1 MSSIAF
7 LIAICNL
14 ALLIYGIVLRSKFHN
29 GDECSMTYSVIRFLL
44 LPPFKENNLPYRL
57 FKFTDGRD
65 ERWDHLVDYGK
76 PIGTDNRAYHIIV
89 DDENWCKPSNPSG
102 KPGHIVLYI
111 PGHEGSFMQ
120 ARSIGAHGTLLT
132 HRGREF
138 PKKISPDKVLEE
150 IWEGARHANAEYV
163 DDFLFDVYTVDFNE
177 EGAGLHGSRLF
188 AQTYFIKSSIKRI
201 TNECDLEHGNITIVA
216 HSMGGLVARKA
227 IVELNKERMA
237 HGKSTIVNTLVTL
250 ATPHSA
256 LSLIFE
262 PSVFYFRSEML
273 KQEEVYPD
281 ALATVVSI
289 SGGLKDELINPPSC
303 HINRKSFYSIN
314 SSNIIKHGLYETKKQ
329 SQFGMDHNAIVWCHH
344 VLRFVRNIIHAGQN
358 HLSLKDTISNNVK
371 DTSSCDYGCQC
382 QENEDSLVKMYGT
395 LGAFV
400 IKASMLYHARI
411 MAILFTM
418 NGIFYLFTLRKFKSW
433 TGGLRYIA
441 VPLFASV
448 VIRLFPVVE
457 EIDFY
462 SNTLIAYNA
471 MTIHSLILNVLYRLI
486 PKALKIVPTATKSR
500 QYMKH
505 QLKLIAILTIIGTAA
520 LLYFSRIKGDVLII
534 NETSMF
540 SFVFIGIV
548 IATFWNVI
556 AMGFYGNELEKSVA
570 AVVTVSYPLT
580 VIGKIIY
587 ALSVFTIKGQ
597 AKSEPY
603 NTFRQ
608 SQSKDSFVVTSFIV
622 RFELLTYVV
631 FVCLP
636 LFILTMYCKC
646 KEHGK
651 PSFSKS
657 KVMDKIK

>member
-1 MSSIAF
+1 MNSIAF

-14 ALLIYGIVLRSKFHN
+14 ALLIYGIVLRSQFHN

-65 ERWDHLVDYGK
+65 ERWDHLVDYDA
-76 PIGTDNRAYHIIV
+76 PIGTDNRAYHVV

-138 PKKISPDKVLEE
+138 PKKVSPDKVLKE

-188 AQTYFIKSSIKRI
+188 AQTDFVKSSIERI

-227 IVELNKERMA
+227 IVELNKERIA

-250 ATPHSA
+250 ATPHAA

-262 PSVFYFRSEML
+262 PSVFYFRSELL

-281 ALATVVSI
+281 AVSTVVSI
-289 SGGLKDELINPPSC
+289 SGGLKDELINPSSC
-303 HINRKSFYSIN
+303 HMNRKSFYSVH
-314 SSNIIKHGLYETKKQ
+314 SSNIIKHGIYETKKQ

-344 VLRFVRNIIHAGQN
+344 VLRFVRNMIHAGQT
-358 HLSLKDTISNNVK
+358 HMSLEDAISYNIKVASN
-371 DTSSCDYGCQC
+371 CDYRCQC
-382 QENEDSLVKMYGT
+382 QENEDSLVKIYGT

-400 IKASMLYHARI
+400 IKASMLYHART
-411 MAILFTM
+411 MAILFAL
-418 NGIFYLFTLRKFKSW
+418 NGIFYLFILWKFKSLS
-433 TGGLRYIA
+433 GGLRYIA
-441 VPLFASV
+441 IPLLASV
-448 VIRLFPVVE
+448 VIQPFPISE
-457 EIDFY
+457 DIDLY

-486 PKALKIVPTATKSR
+486 PKVLKLMPTATKSR
-500 QYMKH
+500 KYMKD
-505 QLKLIAILTIIGTAA
+505 QLKVIAGLTIIGTAA
-520 LLYFSRIKGDVLII
+520 LLCFNRIKENVLII
-534 NETSMF
+534 NETSIF
-540 SFVFIGIV
+540 SFAFTIIV
-548 IATFWNVI
+548 IATFCNVI
-556 AMGFYGNELEKSVA
+556 TMGFYGNELEKSVA
-570 AVVTVSYPLT
+570 AVVTVTYPLT
-580 VIGKIIY
+580 AIGKIVY
-587 ALSVFTIKGQ
+587 ALSLFTIQGQ

-603 NTFRQ
+603 NAVRQ
-608 SQSKDSFVVTSFIV
+608 GHFLL
-622 RFELLTYVV
+622 RFELLSYAV

-636 LFILTMYCKC
+636 LFILTMYCRC

-651 PSFSKS
+651 PLFSKS